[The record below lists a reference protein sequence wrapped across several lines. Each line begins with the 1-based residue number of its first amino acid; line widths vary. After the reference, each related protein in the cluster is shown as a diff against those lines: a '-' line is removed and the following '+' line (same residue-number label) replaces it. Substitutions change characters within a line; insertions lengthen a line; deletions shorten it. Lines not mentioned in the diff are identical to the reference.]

1 MDGGRRG
8 RRLNP
13 CSRKLNSELDPFYL
27 RNPFTVKRRVVF
39 LATSVCVCVCVCVC
53 VLDPPKTHTRLFS
66 AKKGNE
72 TARFG
77 NKFNVTKRG
86 LFCGCFFFFRGV
98 NCWRELI
105 KKCWL
110 ENLYIDYCKYSPE
123 FCSSN
128 WGAFCLVHLITWATV
143 FAAAHPCQHWFF
155 FFFFGFAFAL
165 MKWII
170 LRSPKYLKLKL
181 MNESDVLDWQVC
193 PHTVG
198 VNFGNSVTT
207 SFLSSFDLTML
218 L

>member
-27 RNPFTVKRRVVF
+27 RNPSTAKRRVVF
-39 LATSVCVCVCVCVC
+39 LATSVCVC

-86 LFCGCFFFFRGV
+86 LFCGCFFFIPGV

-110 ENLYIDYCKYSPE
+110 ENCTLITVNILQSFALLIEEHSAWCILLRGLLYSP
-123 FCSSN
+123 
-128 WGAFCLVHLITWATV
+128 
-143 FAAAHPCQHWFF
+143 QHIRASIDFLFF
-155 FFFFGFAFAL
+155 IFFGFAFAL
-165 MKWII
+165 MKCIT

-181 MNESDVLDWQVC
+181 IALKWCTRLASMYAYSWCKLWK
-193 PHTVG
+193 
-198 VNFGNSVTT
+198 
-207 SFLSSFDLTML
+207 
-218 L
+218 